1 MTNILRAASAA
12 LAMLVLAISVTGQ
25 AHAGAAG
32 EGSARHVTLK
42 SSSSFDAT
50 SYFRIPDQNA
60 GLPGARTERE
70 PNRFRSNSAHASK
83 PYHSII
89 ARHAAI
95 EGIPVALAHAVI
107 RIESNYR
114 PNARGRAGEIGLMQI
129 KLKTA
134 RGMGY
139 RGSAEGL
146 YDVETNIKWGMKYL
160 GRAHDLGGGD
170 TCGTILRYNAGHGAT
185 RMNRVSAAY
194 CGKVKRHMNG
204 V

>member
-1 MTNILRAASAA
+1 MTVIHRAGSTA
-12 LAMLVLAISVTGQ
+12 LALLFLAFSVTAP
-25 AHAGAAG
+25 AHAGAIG
-32 EGSARHVTLK
+32 EGRTQSMALK
-42 SSSSFDAT
+42 SKSGFEAA
-50 SYFRIPDQNA
+50 SY
-60 GLPGARTERE
+60 L
-70 PNRFRSNSAHASK
+70 RFRDPSAALRGADTDDEPDRFRVKSAHSSK
-83 PYHSII
+83 PFHAVI
-89 ARHAAI
+89 ARYAAI

-139 RGSAEGL
+139 TGSAEGL
-146 YDVETNIKWGMKYL
+146 YNVETNVKWGMKYL

-170 TCGTILRYNAGHGAT
+170 TCATILRYNAGHGAK

-194 CGKVKRHMNG
+194 CGKVKRHMG
-204 V
+204 AI

>member
-12 LAMLVLAISVTGQ
+12 LAMLVFGISLTGA

-32 EGSARHVTLK
+32 EGRTQSPGMK
-42 SSSSFDAT
+42 SKPDFQAT
-50 SYFRIPDQNA
+50 SYFRFQDPSA
-60 GLPGARTERE
+60 TLPGIRSGKE
-70 PNRFRSNSAHASK
+70 PERFRTKSAFAAR
-83 PYHSII
+83 PFHSII
-89 ARHAAI
+89 ARYAAI
-95 EGIPVALAHAVI
+95 EGIPVSLAHAVI

-139 RGSAEGL
+139 RGSADGL

-170 TCGTILRYNAGHGAT
+170 TCATILRYNAGHGAT

-194 CGKVKRHMNG
+194 CGKVKRHMG
-204 V
+204 AI